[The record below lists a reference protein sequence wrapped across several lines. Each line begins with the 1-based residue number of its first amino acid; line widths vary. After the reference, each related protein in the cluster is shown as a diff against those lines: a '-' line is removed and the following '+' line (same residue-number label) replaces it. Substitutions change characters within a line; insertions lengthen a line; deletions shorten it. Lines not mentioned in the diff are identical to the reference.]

1 MKNSRLHDELQSFPK
16 NHRLKE
22 QSLKSISNRINKE
35 LAMNQTKD
43 RKGIP
48 MNGKIVA
55 STLLTLTMAAIL
67 IWSIVGQHNDIQN
80 FAGIHSDKV
89 LIIEN
94 KENVSIQEEI
104 SPEDIYSVS
113 QSQNSWAVDPRE
125 PRNLLFEGTSIVH
138 LKVLNIKEA
147 EILPKYEN
155 FYTYMPYT
163 PLEVEILDTIY
174 GKDLSGK
181 KTIFNGGGDIRISNL
196 LDSWVG
202 SEYVGLEKM
211 GLTKLSRE
219 EQETKFISYTS
230 EYDYKMQ
237 PGKEYAVILAKQQT
251 EDEIYTVM
259 ARGYGIFE
267 IIKTDQ
273 GAKIYRNVITGKS
286 LEMDF

>member
-1 MKNSRLHDELQSFPK
+1 M
-16 NHRLKE
+16 
-22 QSLKSISNRINKE
+22 
-35 LAMNQTKD
+35 
-43 RKGIP
+43 
-48 MNGKIVA
+48 
-55 STLLTLTMAAIL
+55 LTLTMAAIL
-67 IWSIVGQHNDIQN
+67 IWSIGVQHSNIQH
-80 FAGIHSDKV
+80 FTGIHSDKV
-89 LIIEN
+89 LTIES
-94 KENVSIQEEI
+94 KQNVRIQEEI
-104 SPEDIYSVS
+104 SPEDVYSVS
-113 QSQNSWAVDPRE
+113 QSENSWAVDPRE

-181 KTIFNGGGDIRISNL
+181 KTIYNRGGDIRISKL

-202 SEYVGLEKM
+202 SEYVGSEKM

-237 PGKEYAVILAKQQT
+237 PCKEYAVILAKQQT

-259 ARGYGIFE
+259 ERGYGIFE
-267 IIKTDQ
+267 IFQTDQ

-286 LEMDF
+286 SELNF

>member
-22 QSLKSISNRINKE
+22 QSLNSISTRIYKE
-35 LAMNQTKD
+35 LAMSQPKNQKA
-43 RKGIP
+43 IP
-48 MNGKIVA
+48 INIKVVA
-55 STLLTLTMAAIL
+55 TTMLILSTAAIL
-67 IWSIVGQHNDIQN
+67 FWSIGRQHNDIQN
-80 FAGIHSDKV
+80 LAGIHSDKV

-94 KENVSIQEEI
+94 KQNISIQEDI
-104 SPEDIYSVS
+104 SPEDIYSVTE
-113 QSQNSWAVDPRE
+113 SQNSWAVDPRE
-125 PRNLLFEGTSIVH
+125 PKNLIFEGTFIVH

-147 EILPKYEN
+147 EILPKYEK

-174 GKDLSGK
+174 GKNLFGK
-181 KTIFNGGGDIRISNL
+181 KTIYNGGGDIRISNL

-211 GLTKLSRE
+211 GLTKLPRE

-237 PGKEYAVILAKQQT
+237 PGKEYAVILAKQQA

-259 ARGYGIFE
+259 TRGYGIFE
-267 IIKTDQ
+267 IIQTDE
-273 GAKIYRNVITGKS
+273 GSKIYKNVITGKTS
-286 LEMDF
+286 KLDF

>member
-22 QSLKSISNRINKE
+22 QNLKSISNRINKE
-35 LAMNQTKD
+35 LAMSQTKV

-48 MNGKIVA
+48 MNRKVVA
-55 STLLTLTMAAIL
+55 TTLLTLTMAAIL
-67 IWSIVGQHNDIQN
+67 IWSIGGQQNDIQN
-80 FAGIHSDKV
+80 LAGIHSDKV

-94 KENVSIQEEI
+94 KQNVSIQEEI
-104 SPEDIYSVS
+104 SPADIYSVS

-138 LKVLNIKEA
+138 LKVLDIKEA
-147 EILPKYEN
+147 EVLPKYEN

-174 GKDLSGK
+174 GNDLSGK
-181 KTIFNGGGDIRISNL
+181 KTIYSGGGDIRISNL

-259 ARGYGIFE
+259 GRGYGIFE
-267 IIKTDQ
+267 IIQTNQ
-273 GAKIYRNVITGKS
+273 GAKIYRNVITGKTS
-286 LEMDF
+286 ELNF